1 MQLSSL
7 SRETSIAMHASPPR
21 SGIILVNLGTPE
33 QATAPAIR
41 TYLKEFLWDK
51 RVVELPRPLWWL
63 ILNLFILPLRPG
75 KIAHAYQSIWRE
87 GGSPLRVISLQQAE
101 KLQAALDE
109 ELGAKQCK
117 VELAMTYGTPN
128 LETAWQSLKNQGV
141 EKIFVL
147 PLYPQ
152 YSATTTGAVF
162 DQLSRVFQSERNIPE
177 LRLCKD
183 YYQHPAYSDALAES
197 VIKHW
202 QSAERSQKSPE
213 PRFLLF
219 SFHGIPKAC
228 IDKGDP
234 YYEQCK
240 SSALKVVEKL
250 GLKDDQWQL
259 SFQSRVG
266 KAEWLQPYTD
276 HTVRQLGK
284 RGLKRLD
291 VICPGFSVDCLET
304 LEEIAMQNREFYEK
318 AGGRGFDY
326 IPALND
332 SKAHI
337 QLLKELFK
345 EKCHDWV

>member
-1 MQLSSL
+1 LQLSSL
-7 SRETSIAMHASPPR
+7 SRETSFTMHAPPPH

-33 QATAPAIR
+33 QATASAIR
-41 TYLKEFLWDK
+41 AYLKEFLWDK

-63 ILNLFILPLRPG
+63 ILNFFILPLRPG
-75 KIAHAYQSIWRE
+75 KIAHAYQSIWEE
-87 GGSPLRVISLQQAE
+87 GGSPLRVISLRQAE
-101 KLQAALDE
+101 KLQAVLNKE
-109 ELGAKQCK
+109 FGAKRCK
-117 VELAMTYGTPN
+117 VELAMTYGTPSFDA
-128 LETAWQSLKNQGV
+128 AWQNLKTQGV
-141 EKIFVL
+141 EKVFLL

-152 YSATTTGAVF
+152 YSATTTGAAF
-162 DQLSRVFQSERNIPE
+162 DRLSRVFQSERNIPE
-177 LRLCKD
+177 LRLCKG
-183 YYQHPAYSDALAES
+183 YHQHPAYIDALAES

-202 QSAERSQKSPE
+202 QNAEKNQERPE

-240 SSALKVVEKL
+240 SSALKVAKKL
-250 GLKDDQWQL
+250 GLKNDQWQL

-276 HTVRQLGK
+276 ETVQRLGG

-318 AGGRGFDY
+318 AGGSGFDY

-332 SKAHI
+332 SGAHI
-337 QLLKELFK
+337 QLFKDLFK